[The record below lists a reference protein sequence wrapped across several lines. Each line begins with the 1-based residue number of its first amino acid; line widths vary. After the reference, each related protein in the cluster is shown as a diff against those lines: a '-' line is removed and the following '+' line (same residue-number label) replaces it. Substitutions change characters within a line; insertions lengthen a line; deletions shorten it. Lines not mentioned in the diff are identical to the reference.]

1 MAPGEAWLTP
11 HHHSLG
17 ASPIC
22 SPGAAS
28 RRVLHTSS
36 HSKGC
41 HLEDRK
47 RCALSPLGCRRQ
59 HLLPWGYTAKGL
71 GERQECVKQCWAPGV
86 IFLRHKPTARHSWTS
101 ATDRAPVR
109 RLLSAEDPP
118 QSPSF
123 PCYSSSPSLSTH
135 STSTVPMT
143 WIFFLIGSLYLCYAI
158 PILSINVN

>member
-59 HLLPWGYTAKGL
+59 HLLPWGYRAKDL
-71 GERQECVKQCWAPGV
+71 GERRGVSSDAECPAW
-86 IFLRHKPTARHSWTS
+86 
-101 ATDRAPVR
+101 
-109 RLLSAEDPP
+109 
-118 QSPSF
+118 
-123 PCYSSSPSLSTH
+123 SSSGASLPH
-135 STSTVPMT
+135 VAAGLRLQTVLPCGRSVVQRCT
-143 WIFFLIGSLYLCYAI
+143 TVSFLPVLFLFPRSVYTQHVYCANDMDLFPNWKSVFMLRNSYFIYQC
-158 PILSINVN
+158 

>member
-71 GERQECVKQCWAPGV
+71 GERRGV
-86 IFLRHKPTARHSWTS
+86 SSTAERPVWSSSGASLPHVTAGLRLQTVLPCGVSLVQRIHHSLLPSRAIPLPQACLHTAR
-101 ATDRAPVR
+101 
-109 RLLSAEDPP
+109 LLY
-118 QSPSF
+118 QWHGSF
-123 PCYSSSPSLSTH
+123 S
-135 STSTVPMT
+135 
-143 WIFFLIGSLYLCYAI
+143 
-158 PILSINVN
+158 